1 MLKKCK
7 SVLLLSDEPTFYEPY
22 QKLAKNIN
30 VEMFVDNKW
39 STRFRVKEDVVIL
52 GGRYLPDLHES
63 YFNRAVVILKTGES
77 PAPYIKQGV
86 KRFIFNY
93 KNNYELLTAMYYDE
107 PTIVVSKTSSSVIDS
122 ITDSG
127 MTRFQ
132 FRDYDFKFD
141 RGIFLY
147 KGKPIYLTSAHK
159 KYLAEWLL
167 TGNKD
172 NSRRMILCN
181 LRKKFG
187 VDFLADID
195 RFGQPKRRI
204 EDEQ

>member
-1 MLKKCK
+1 M
-7 SVLLLSDEPTFYEPY
+7 P
-22 QKLAKNIN
+22 
-30 VEMFVDNKW
+30 
-39 STRFRVKEDVVIL
+39 RVKKQRLKRRPD
-52 GGRYLPDLHES
+52 GRYACVYH
-63 YFNRAVVILKTGES
+63 
-77 PAPYIKQGV
+77 
-86 KRFIFNY
+86 
-93 KNNYELLTAMYYDE
+93 
-107 PTIVVSKTSSSVIDS
+107 
-122 ITDSG
+122 
-127 MTRFQ
+127 
-132 FRDYDFKFD
+132 
-141 RGIFLY
+141 GIFFY